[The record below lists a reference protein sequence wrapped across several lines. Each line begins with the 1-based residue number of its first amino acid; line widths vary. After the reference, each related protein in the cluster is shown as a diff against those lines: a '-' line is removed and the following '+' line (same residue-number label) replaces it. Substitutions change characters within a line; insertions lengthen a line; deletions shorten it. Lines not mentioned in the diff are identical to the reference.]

1 VRICRLCN
9 NCALRF
15 RNPFMTST
23 KGAPSSSRFPLWLL
37 ICASLTAIAPL
48 SIDMYLPSFPALAAD
63 LHTDIGQVQLTLGTF
78 LVGLAIGQAFYGP
91 ISDRFGRKPP
101 LYVGLTI
108 YGAAAAGCA
117 MASTVDS
124 LMLWRFLQ
132 ALGGCTGLVVSRA
145 VIRDRMEA
153 HESARAYSSLMLVM
167 GLAPILAPLIGGAV
181 LAASGWRAIFWIHC
195 GAAVLLLWFVHVRME
210 ESLDVQRR
218 RTLHPVA
225 VLRSYWEL
233 LRDREFLG
241 YSLAAGC
248 VQGGMFA
255 YIAGSPFVLIELH
268 GIDPSHYGFVFGA
281 NAFGLIGMSQVNT
294 RLVRARALDDV
305 LRVAL
310 FAPCVAGLVLAG
322 TALIGWATLP
332 VLLVCFFAFLSGLGC
347 ITPNASALAL
357 SHQSHRAGTASALMG
372 TLQFGFG
379 TLAGAAVSLWHD
391 GTALPLAVVMAVCG
405 SGAVVLRLYG
415 RAGMRQRSQSA
426 T

>member
-1 VRICRLCN
+1 
-9 NCALRF
+9 
-15 RNPFMTST
+15 MTST
-23 KGAPSSSRFPLWLL
+23 ASAPSAARFPLWLL

-48 SIDMYLPSFPALAAD
+48 SIDMYLPSFPALAVD

-101 LYVGLTI
+101 LYVGLTL
-108 YGAAAAGCA
+108 YGLAAAGCA
-117 MASTVDS
+117 MASSVDS
-124 LMLWRFLQ
+124 LMLWRCLQ

-145 VIRDRMEA
+145 VIRDRLEA
-153 HESARAYSSLMLVM
+153 RDSARAFSSLMLVM

-195 GAAVLLLWFVHVRME
+195 VAAVLLLWLVHTRME
-210 ESLDVQRR
+210 ESLDPQRR
-218 RTLHPVA
+218 RTLHPGT

-241 YSLAAGC
+241 YSLSAGC

-281 NAFGLIGMSQVNT
+281 NAFGLIAMSQVNA
-294 RLVRARALDDV
+294 RLVRVHPLDEV
-305 LRVAL
+305 LRTAL
-310 FAPCVAGLVLAG
+310 FAPCLAGLTLAAS
-322 TALIGWATLP
+322 ALLGWATLP
-332 VLLVCFFAFLSGLGC
+332 VLLVCFFVFLAGLGC

-357 SHQSHRAGTASALMG
+357 AHQSHRAGTASALMG

-391 GTALPLAVVMAVCG
+391 GTALPLAVVMAICG
-405 SGAVVLRLYG
+405 SGAVLLRLYG
-415 RAGMRQRSQSA
+415 QAGARQPH
-426 T
+426 